1 MQAQVSHFHIHI
13 AYIYIPKYITLI
25 YLGTSK
31 AHTMLD
37 YGNKLLEAYQ
47 LGKQVQMNAIET
59 ILYGKADGGKLGTDL
74 EFDGFGE
81 QPRQISISFENEPIK
96 KVVLYNTLA
105 RQRFQI
111 VTLVVNTQY
120 VEVVGPSGEYIQAQ
134 VSALTYLYHDF

>member
-1 MQAQVSHFHIHI
+1 
-13 AYIYIPKYITLI
+13 
-25 YLGTSK
+25 
-31 AHTMLD
+31 MLD